1 MPSFLV
7 DYKAAE
13 ESIEYSSE
21 LDAKEIILNH
31 YGFVSEADKATIW
44 DVLMQKLR
52 DSRDA
57 MIDIMNRFPEEETAL
72 REMERV
78 FHSHVDKKEQPDEPD
93 YDAFQ
98 GVKFSE

>member
-1 MPSFLV
+1 MGHDGSYMPSFLV

-31 YGFVSEADKATIW
+31 YGFVSEADKAAIW

-52 DSRDA
+52 DSRDV
-57 MIDIMNRFPEEETAL
+57 MIDIMNGSRKKRRRFGRWSACSIL
-72 REMERV
+72 M
-78 FHSHVDKKEQPDEPD
+78 
-93 YDAFQ
+93 
-98 GVKFSE
+98 